1 MILDAAQ
8 TFSLPYAGSVEEA
21 LAFLRDPARSL
32 ARVRFLR
39 GLHVNGDLLR
49 AELLVNVPLLGE
61 VALPFQSRLLDTP
74 DGARLLP
81 QPLNGRLWAE
91 LSGDGAVSAAGG
103 VSLHYALQLRA
114 HLELPQ
120 AEKWGGVAFEKM
132 LRETARRTLDRVTG
146 EFPAGVLAAMD
157 RPA

>member
-8 TFSLPYAGSVEEA
+8 DFGLPYAGSTEDA

-39 GLHVNGDLLR
+39 GLNVAGNLLR

-61 VALPFQSRLLDTP
+61 VALPFQSRLLETP
-74 DGARLLP
+74 GGAALLP
-81 QPLNGRLWAE
+81 QPLAERLWAE
-91 LSGDGAVSAAGG
+91 LSGEGTVTDTPEG
-103 VSLHYALQLRA
+103 VQLHYALRLRA

-132 LRETARRTLDRVTG
+132 LRETARRTLSRVTQ
-146 EFPAGVLAAMD
+146 EFPAGVQAAMN
-157 RPA
+157 AS